1 VKIGVA
7 GLWHLGAVYSVGF
20 ADLGHEV
27 IAYDPDPSVIL
38 DFKNG
43 KLRVFEPGLEELLR
57 KNLINGL
64 ITFTDSESQLKNLD
78 ILVLAY
84 DTPIDQN
91 DNSDQDYVISEF
103 RRLVSTIGYQTP
115 VMVSSQLPVG
125 SSEIFEQILADS
137 GHEVKVIIQPE
148 NLRLGKALESFFS
161 PSRIVIGT
169 SDGKP
174 DELCAEVFKGI
185 NSPIIWMH
193 SKSAE
198 MTKHA
203 LNSFLATSISF
214 MGEIAEI
221 CENVG
226 ADAKEVEVGLKSDPR
241 IGDLSYLSPGLG
253 FSGGT
258 LARDVQK
265 LSEFQLGKRSK
276 TSILSSIMNSN
287 RHNNDWIVRTLEK
300 IFELETQKKLC
311 FWGVCYVENTNTLR
325 RSEIYN
331 QMIELVDKKAEV
343 SFLEDFQFSEEIDSR
358 LKYHMDIFE
367 SIKSTRILVIL
378 NRINTGNIWI
388 LDPSRVLLELD
399 SGLTLNSKYFTVGKG
414 I

>member
-1 VKIGVA
+1 
-7 GLWHLGAVYSVGF
+7 
-20 ADLGHEV
+20 
-27 IAYDPDPSVIL
+27 
-38 DFKNG
+38 
-43 KLRVFEPGLEELLR
+43 
-57 KNLINGL
+57 
-64 ITFTDSESQLKNLD
+64 
-78 ILVLAY
+78 
-84 DTPIDQN
+84 
-91 DNSDQDYVISEF
+91 
-103 RRLVSTIGYQTP
+103 
-115 VMVSSQLPVG
+115 
-125 SSEIFEQILADS
+125 
-137 GHEVKVIIQPE
+137 
-148 NLRLGKALESFFS
+148 
-161 PSRIVIGT
+161 
-169 SDGKP
+169 
-174 DELCAEVFKGI
+174 
-185 NSPIIWMH
+185 
-193 SKSAE
+193 
-198 MTKHA
+198 
-203 LNSFLATSISF
+203 
-214 MGEIAEI
+214 
-221 CENVG
+221 
-226 ADAKEVEVGLKSDPR
+226 
-241 IGDLSYLSPGLG
+241 LSPGLG

-367 SIKSTRILVIL
+367 SIKSTRILVVTKKLKAIDENPLIL